1 MDKNRL
7 HGVHTALVTPMLDGA
22 VAYADLERLI
32 ERQLETDVSGIVP
45 CGTTGESPT
54 LSESEHLQVI
64 RTCIEGARGKSLVI
78 AGTGAN
84 STTEALS
91 LTQAADDAGAD
102 AFLLVAPY
110 YNKPSQE
117 GLFAHFSAL
126 AESTEKPIV
135 LYSIPSRCGI
145 EISTEVICRLREKY
159 PHVCA
164 LKEAGGRSSKVSE
177 TLISIDEDFVV
188 LSGDDGLTL
197 PFMACGAKGVVS
209 VASNLVP
216 ELVTEM
222 VNLAL
227 GGDYERARKIHLSN
241 YQLFTDLFCEPNP
254 VPVKTLMQMNG
265 MIESSEVRLPL
276 IAASSANH
284 DLLKSLES
292 KLSLPQ
298 RVVS

>member
-1 MDKNRL
+1 
-7 HGVHTALVTPMLDGA
+7 
-22 VAYADLERLI
+22 
-32 ERQLETDVSGIVP
+32 
-45 CGTTGESPT
+45 
-54 LSESEHLQVI
+54 
-64 RTCIEGARGKSLVI
+64 LVI

-84 STTEALS
+84 STTEALA

-216 ELVTEM
+216 ELVAKM

-284 DLLKSLES
+284 DLLKSLGS